1 MRTNRRT
8 GVIAVG
14 LFLALGLAVPPAA
27 VGQADCNATV
37 TIDQMRAEPDRLYTK
52 YTYKIDVNVPVQC
65 AVVEFNILIDVE
77 LPGGKIEAHEKYRKT
92 KLRSQSNS
100 YSYVFETSNE
110 NKIRS
115 YKVEQIACRACE

>member
-14 LFLALGLAVPPAA
+14 LFLALGLAVPPVA
-27 VGQADCNATV
+27 VGQADCYATV

-77 LPGGKIEAHEKYRKT
+77 LPGGKIEPHEKYRKA